1 MSKVSSKNKINKSI
15 KTEEEEK
22 EKIQV
27 KILIIGETGV
37 GKSNFIYR
45 YIENKFSSNSLSS
58 VGFGSNVKIREINGK
73 KIIVQLWDSAG
84 QSIYKSITK
93 NLFNR
98 VQGIII
104 LYDITNL
111 NSFLSVEKWIKIIE
125 EENKKL
131 IYEIVGNKCDLEDL
145 RKVDI
150 NEGKQLG
157 NKYRVNFYESSAKMN
172 INIIECVND
181 LVKKIL
187 NNLDLESNPTFAIDD
202 RSFRVKGK
210 SKNERCC

>member
-27 KILIIGETGV
+27 KILIIGKTGV

-111 NSFLSVEKWIKIIE
+111 NSFLNVENWIKIIE
-125 EENKKL
+125 QENKKL
-131 IYEIVGNKCDLEDL
+131 IFEIAGNKCDLEEL
-145 RKVDI
+145 RSVNI
-150 NEGKQLG
+150 NEGKNLG
-157 NKYRVNFYESSAKMN
+157 NKYRVNFYEVSAKNN

-187 NNLDLESNPTFAIDD
+187 ENLDLQANPTFNIDE
-202 RSFRVKGK
+202 RSFRVKEK

>member
-1 MSKVSSKNKINKSI
+1 MSKKSKLKQLHNSDDKDN
-15 KTEEEEK
+15 
-22 EKIQV
+22 EKIAI
-27 KILIIGETGV
+27 KLLILGETGV

-45 YIENKFSSNSLSS
+45 YIEDKFSSTNLSS
-58 VGFGSNVKIREINGK
+58 VGFDSNFKIIEYPGK

-84 QSIYKSITK
+84 QSIYQSITK

-172 INIIECVND
+172 INISECVND

>member
-1 MSKVSSKNKINKSI
+1 MSKESRVNLSHSSI
-15 KTEEEEK
+15 KTEDDD
-22 EKIQV
+22 EKIPI

-45 YIENKFSSNSLSS
+45 YVENKFSSTSLSS
-58 VGFGSNVKIREINGK
+58 VGFGSNFKVREISGK

-111 NSFLSVEKWIKIIE
+111 NSFLNVENWIKIIE
-125 EENKKL
+125 QENKKL
-131 IYEIVGNKCDLEDL
+131 IYQIVGNKCDLEDL
-145 RKVDI
+145 RTVDI
-150 NEGKQLG
+150 NEGKNLG
-157 NKYRVNFYESSAKMN
+157 NKYRVSFYEVSAKDN

-187 NNLDLESNPTFAIDD
+187 DNLDLQINQTFHIDE
-202 RSFRVKGK
+202 RSFRVKDK
-210 SKNERCC
+210 SSNERCC

>member
-1 MSKVSSKNKINKSI
+1 MSKESRRYQSQSSI
-15 KTEEEEK
+15 KTEDDDN
-22 EKIQV
+22 EKIPI
-27 KILIIGETGV
+27 KILILGESGV

-45 YIENKFSSNSLSS
+45 YVENKFSSTSLSS
-58 VGFGSNVKIREINGK
+58 VGFGSNFKEGEFSGK
-73 KIIVQLWDSAG
+73 KIMVQLWDSAG
-84 QSIYKSITK
+84 QSLYKSITK

-111 NSFLSVEKWIKIIE
+111 NSFLYVENWIKIIE
-125 EENKKL
+125 QENNKL
-131 IYEIVGNKCDLEDL
+131 IYQIVGNKCDLEDL
-145 RKVDI
+145 RTVDI
-150 NEGKQLG
+150 NKGKNLG
-157 NKYRVNFYESSAKMN
+157 NKYNVNFYEVSAKDN
-172 INIIECVND
+172 LNIIECVND

-187 NNLDLESNPTFAIDD
+187 DNLDLQINQTFHIDE